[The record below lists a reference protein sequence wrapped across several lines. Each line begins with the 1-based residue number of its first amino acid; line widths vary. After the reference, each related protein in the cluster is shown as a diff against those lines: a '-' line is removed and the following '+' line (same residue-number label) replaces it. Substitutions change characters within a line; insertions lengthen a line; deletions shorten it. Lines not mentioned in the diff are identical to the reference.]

1 MPLGAVRA
9 DPAGFGLAAVLPVR
23 QPRPSRRARLRH
35 LRHLRHFGPRP
46 PPAWPGRRRPATRL
60 SETTWPEGENI
71 MTSRPWRAAALLASA
86 AIATLALATPASASS
101 SWQLT
106 DEFASNPVCYTPSGG
121 DEPLE
126 INLNGSWSTSL
137 TFGAS
142 GLPAGGSYSDLIYYF
157 ASSPYAFL
165 STGPAPMPP
174 GSSNGTGPFTV
185 TANPQDFAEAYA
197 NTVITSGLQVNSSFN
212 ITLWVSDGTTKQTES
227 VPVVIKASCKRKY

>member
-1 MPLGAVRA
+1 
-9 DPAGFGLAAVLPVR
+9 
-23 QPRPSRRARLRH
+23 
-35 LRHLRHFGPRP
+35 
-46 PPAWPGRRRPATRL
+46 
-60 SETTWPEGENI
+60 

-106 DEFASNPVCYTPSGG
+106 NEFASNPVCYTPSGG

-165 STGPAPMPP
+165 DTGPAPMPA

-185 TANPQDFAEAYA
+185 TATPQDFAEAYA
-197 NTVITSGLQVNSSFN
+197 NTVIPSGLQVNSSFN